1 MSHASTLIVLAGVL
15 LLAAVSMDAAAA
27 HPLAGRQLRQLMQQG
42 SKYDQCNQAFNKAGG
57 RSSIES
63 RMKAACALEGNF
75 DINKCCGE
83 AKSAMS
89 VAPADCL
96 CDPAVWSD
104 VENGILGAGINGLT
118 STTLKDFTKGCG
130 IKNRGAGTC

>member
-1 MSHASTLIVLAGVL
+1 MH
-15 LLAAVSMDAAAA
+15 LLAANRHVIRPAAMFTAVCIAAAA
-27 HPLAGRQLRQLMQQG
+27 AICSLRVDCCLTTCMLLHFAVAG
-42 SKYDQCNQAFNKAGG
+42 
-57 RSSIES
+57 
-63 RMKAACALEGNF
+63 
-75 DINKCCGE
+75 
-83 AKSAMS
+83 
-89 VAPADCL
+89 L